1 MITLV
6 VVIDSYILLEIKFL
20 FPFQLYHSYLLHMY
34 DIVTDFIILR
44 AHHDLWIWYLLTWFI
59 LHSLGMITYSLPSL
73 YMLQDLRS
81 IIAGRR
87 LLSCSM
93 DVTIEG
99 RS

>member
-34 DIVTDFIILR
+34 DIVTDLIVSASTSCFMDFVLT
-44 AHHDLWIWYLLTWFI
+44 YLVF

-73 YMLQDLRS
+73 YMLQDLKS

-87 LLSCSM
+87 LISCSM
-93 DVTIEG
+93 A
-99 RS
+99 